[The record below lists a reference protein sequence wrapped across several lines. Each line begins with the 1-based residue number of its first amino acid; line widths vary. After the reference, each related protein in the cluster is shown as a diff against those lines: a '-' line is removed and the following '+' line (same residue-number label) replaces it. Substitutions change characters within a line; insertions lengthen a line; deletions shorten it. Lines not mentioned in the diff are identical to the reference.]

1 MTEVSV
7 YRGRTVV
14 LPVSLS
20 YSVAGDTLT
29 SQIRVARNPTAELI
43 ATWAVSFKTD
53 GTDGEII
60 LTLDDTVTAQITHT
74 IGYMDIKRITDGEP
88 VPVFDEPIQVT
99 FKDSVTA

>member
-29 SQIRVARNPTAELI
+29 SEIRVSRKSTSELI

-53 GTDGEII
+53 GTDGEIL
-60 LTLDDTVTAQITHT
+60 LTLDDTVTSQITHT
-74 IGYMDIKRITDGEP
+74 VGYMDIKRITNGEP
-88 VPVFDEPIQVT
+88 VPVFDEPVQVIFKDQVT
-99 FKDSVTA
+99 A